1 MRPERNVCELC
12 FWCDVVHMDGADRE
26 SCGRLDA
33 PLDALDRFLKLF
45 FSC

>member
-1 MRPERNVCELC
+1 
-12 FWCDVVHMDGADRE
+12 MDGADRE